1 MGRIVVTEF
10 ISIDGVVEAPGGE
23 DFRYPGWSFSVD
35 RGTEGDQFKLAE
47 AQAADALLMGRKT
60 YESFAA
66 AWPNREGLFAHKYN
80 FMPKYVASTTLSDP
94 SWQNTKVLTNDLPTE
109 IGRLKQEYEG
119 EISVS
124 GSIQLVQWLL
134 AADLV
139 DEIHLMTIPVILGHG
154 RKLWAET
161 PDMTRWSLAAAQ
173 PVGDGVLITSYQRVV

>member
-1 MGRIVVTEF
+1 MGRIVVTEY
-10 ISIDGVVEAPGGE
+10 ISTDVVVSAPGGA

-35 RGTEGDQFKLAE
+35 RGPEGNQFKLAE
-47 AQAADALLMGRKT
+47 AHAADALLMGRKT

-66 AWPNREGLFAHKYN
+66 AWPDREGEFAHKYN

-134 AADLV
+134 AADLI

-161 PDMTRWSLAAAQ
+161 PDMTRWSRAAGQ
-173 PVGDGVLITSYQRVV
+173 PVGDGVRITRYQRVV